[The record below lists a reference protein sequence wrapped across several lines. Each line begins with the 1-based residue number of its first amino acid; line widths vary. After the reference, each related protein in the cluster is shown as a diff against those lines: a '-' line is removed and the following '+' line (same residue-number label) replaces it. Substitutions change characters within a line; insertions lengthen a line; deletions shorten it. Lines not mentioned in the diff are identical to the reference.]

1 MKLKFTEHKEAQDKN
16 GRYERDIYEIGNYQ
30 VIRDLSVYESGKIHE
45 RFSVNPNRKMD
56 YLPEIYFNYD
66 IFGDNDTKE
75 FRIQTTSYGS
85 LSPADIQKVIDGYN
99 EAVKVANV
107 LTDIFLK
114 QEDPQNEKCNLS

>member
-30 VIRDLSVYESGKIHE
+30 VIRDLSIYESGKTHE

-75 FRIQTTSYGS
+75 FRIQTTSYNVCVLFHS
-85 LSPADIQKVIDGYN
+85 KSPLNILFGFCLFGCSILFQ
-99 EAVKVANV
+99 AVHC
-107 LTDIFLK
+107 F
-114 QEDPQNEKCNLS
+114 